1 MSDEN
6 NILPKEIE
14 VKLGASSY
22 ERRKAAASEVENL
35 IKAHNEQGDGA
46 KIKKL
51 IGYLGDEYVRSPQ
64 PNFRKGG
71 LLGLATCAVALKGN
85 AKLHLDLLVEPVLKC
100 FDDPESRVRYY
111 ACESMYNIAKITR
124 EALIETHFNKLFDGL
139 CKLCLDVHL
148 DVKNGAQLLDRLLKD
163 IVTESDTFDITTFIL
178 LLQKYITQTNP
189 YIRGMLVMWI
199 NALDSV
205 PSIDMLEWL
214 PTFLDGLFNMLSD
227 QNRQIRQAA
236 DLALGGFLKEI
247 KAMKTHVEFGPCEK
261 SQVGMISIL
270 VSQCKSRHNFNRVT
284 AVQWIYEFIALG
296 KEELVPFYPVLVE
309 GMLHCISDAVAEI
322 KENAAKANEALIAL
336 VRKTEEKIDLKGVL
350 EKLTVNLLND
360 NEPTRLAS
368 LSWICMLL
376 EKLPQDMSKEM
387 DIYFFALLRTLNDDV
402 DDIVILDIQVLALIC
417 KDNSQDSFRRVLKEV
432 YNLFQKDQ
440 ILLEK
445 RASLVV
451 RHFCQLLSP
460 ERVYRELAHIVSGTE
475 DLTFAALIVQMLNI
489 ILLTARE
496 LEPLRIK
503 LRNCE
508 GVALRDGS
516 TKSSGAVSSKLFSSS
531 NNSNNNGSNKT
542 SNTQRSESRSLFTVL
557 YNSWCHSPVS
567 ALSLCFLAQAYD
579 LASVLIN
586 HFAKAEISV
595 SFLMQVDKLV
605 QLLESPIFIHVR
617 LEMLEQ
623 GTPRH
628 FALMK
633 TLYGIL
639 MLLPQSAAFKTLQN
653 RLQAVSSMP
662 HYPGGNDGSDAVSK
676 SCVDFTTQFVDVL
689 QQHENFRNKVLADKG
704 L

>member
-1 MSDEN
+1 
-6 NILPKEIE
+6 
-14 VKLGASSY
+14 
-22 ERRKAAASEVENL
+22 
-35 IKAHNEQGDGA
+35 
-46 KIKKL
+46 
-51 IGYLGDEYVRSPQ
+51 
-64 PNFRKGG
+64 
-71 LLGLATCAVALKGN
+71 
-85 AKLHLDLLVEPVLKC
+85 
-100 FDDPESRVRYY
+100 
-111 ACESMYNIAKITR
+111 
-124 EALIETHFNKLFDGL
+124 
-139 CKLCLDVHL
+139 
-148 DVKNGAQLLDRLLKD
+148 
-163 IVTESDTFDITTFIL
+163 
-178 LLQKYITQTNP
+178 
-189 YIRGMLVMWI
+189 
-199 NALDSV
+199 
-205 PSIDMLEWL
+205 
-214 PTFLDGLFNMLSD
+214 
-227 QNRQIRQAA
+227 
-236 DLALGGFLKEI
+236 
-247 KAMKTHVEFGPCEK
+247 MKSHVEFRPCENSK
-261 SQVGMISIL
+261 VGMISIL
-270 VSQCKSRHNFNRVT
+270 VSQCKSRHILNRLT
-284 AVQWIYEFIALG
+284 AVQWIHEFIALG
-296 KEELVPFYPVLVE
+296 KGELVPFYPVLVE
-309 GMLHCISDAVAEI
+309 GMLHCISDAAAEI

-445 RASLVV
+445 RSSLVV

-503 LRNCE
+503 LKNCE
-508 GVALRDGS
+508 GVALPGGNNGKSGS
-516 TKSSGAVSSKLFSSS
+516 SKFFSGAISSS
-531 NNSNNNGSNKT
+531 NNSNNENNNKT
-542 SNTQRSESRSLFTVL
+542 TNKQRSESRSLFTVL

-662 HYPGGNDGSDAVSK
+662 RYPGVNEDSDAVSK
-676 SCVDFTTQFVDVL
+676 SCLDFTTQFVNVL
-689 QQHENFRNKVLADKG
+689 QKHEDYRNKVFADKG